1 MRAVLATTLGLA
13 LVLPLAG
20 CDKPDKG
27 PKTLDQAKAEAAQ
40 LSRPAPG
47 QYRQTT
53 KITRFEVPGAP
64 PQMAERMKQMMGGT
78 GQTATYCLSKADAEK
93 GFEEMF
99 KNVGKGECRYD
110 RFDATS
116 GTIDAIMVCKTGPSS
131 TAKMAMN
138 GTVSTTGSSVKVD
151 VEQTGGSGP
160 MDNAKI
166 GMDISSERISDCPAG
181 AATPSAPAPSPTA
194 AN

>member
-1 MRAVLATTLGLA
+1 
-13 LVLPLAG
+13 
-20 CDKPDKG
+20 
-27 PKTLDQAKAEAAQ
+27 
-40 LSRPAPG
+40 
-47 QYRQTT
+47 
-53 KITRFEVPGAP
+53 
-64 PQMAERMKQMMGGT
+64 MAERMKQMMGGT

-138 GTVSTTGSSVKVD
+138 GNVSTTCSSVKVD

-166 GMDISSERISDCPAG
+166 GMDISSERIGDCPAG